1 MVKSMPHADTFV
13 LRPHSGEAGD
23 PAHLVSAYLT
33 SHSISHGIL
42 LRKLPALLY
51 LYYIKQ
57 VSLLQ
62 TNHQVLMKTDRH
74 RHVASQQQCAVLDV
88 WSESL
93 PDLLQVSGMLW
104 CWLLAHSGRIGA
116 NVSLSTDDPLQFS
129 FTKEP
134 LLEEYSVAAQI
145 YKLSPADM
153 CELARNSV
161 LQSGWELEIKKWA
174 SHCLLRWP
182 FIA

>member
-1 MVKSMPHADTFV
+1 MVNSMPHADTFV

-62 TNHQVLMKTDRH
+62 MINQALMRIDRY
-74 RHVASQQQCAVLDV
+74 RHVAS
-88 WSESL
+88 E
-93 PDLLQVSGMLW
+93 
-104 CWLLAHSGRIGA
+104 
-116 NVSLSTDDPLQFS
+116 
-129 FTKEP
+129 
-134 LLEEYSVAAQI
+134 
-145 YKLSPADM
+145 
-153 CELARNSV
+153 
-161 LQSGWELEIKKWA
+161 
-174 SHCLLRWP
+174 
-182 FIA
+182 